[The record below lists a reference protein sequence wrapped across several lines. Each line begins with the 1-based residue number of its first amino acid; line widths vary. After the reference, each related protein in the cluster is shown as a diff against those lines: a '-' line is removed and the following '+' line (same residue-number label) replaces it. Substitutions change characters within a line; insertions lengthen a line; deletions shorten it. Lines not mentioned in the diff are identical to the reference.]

1 MKKMDEIADFAPLPS
16 AAQLAYHQDELAA
29 FIHFGINTFYE
40 QEWGNG
46 QEDPRLFNPS
56 KLDTDQ
62 WIRILKETGFKR
74 VVVVV
79 KHHDGF
85 VLYPSRYTDYT
96 VAASPWRDG
105 KGDLL
110 AEISRSASMYDMD
123 LGLYLS
129 PWDAHSSLYHIETQE
144 AYNEYYQKQLEE
156 ILSNPLYG
164 NKGKF
169 VEIWMDGA
177 RGEGAQKLTYD
188 FGSWF
193 ETIRHYQKDALIF
206 STEATELRWI
216 GNERGRAGDPL
227 WQKIQPEKLSENT
240 PSAYLC
246 HGDPQGTQYS
256 LGEADVS
263 LRSGWF
269 YHASQQPK
277 SLADLLDIYMDSVG
291 RGTPLL
297 LNVPPTKEGLLA
309 EEDVQR
315 LQEFHRVISDLYT
328 DNLAYQAKVS
338 CSNEKEGFPSSH
350 LTDGREDT
358 FWAPASDESAYVL
371 EIDLGQTRSFN
382 LVEIREPIAKGQRI
396 AGFTLEVKQ
405 ENGWTVFARGQTIGY
420 KRLLLGQMVEAR
432 YLRLTLT
439 DFQALP
445 LLNKF
450 AVYKTPAVLEKKN
463 TIAGLEFS
471 KISSP
476 LVGGQNPSIS
486 LRRLDNVEDREKI
499 QIVTEPGTGT
509 HGTAYLDQVWEI
521 TFDSGEQTKEITL
534 STLAFTGQ
542 EDLDFYLCANRED
555 GRQSRLKIVVKPS
568 SE

>member
-16 AAQLAYHQDELAA
+16 AAQLAYHRDELAA

-62 WIRILKETGFKR
+62 WIRILKESGFKR

-188 FGSWF
+188 FESWF
-193 ETIRHYQKDALIF
+193 ETIRHYQKDAL
-206 STEATELRWI
+206 
-216 GNERGRAGDPL
+216 
-227 WQKIQPEKLSENT
+227 
-240 PSAYLC
+240 
-246 HGDPQGTQYS
+246 H
-256 LGEADVS
+256 
-263 LRSGWF
+263 
-269 YHASQQPK
+269 
-277 SLADLLDIYMDSVG
+277 
-291 RGTPLL
+291 
-297 LNVPPTKEGLLA
+297 
-309 EEDVQR
+309 
-315 LQEFHRVISDLYT
+315 
-328 DNLAYQAKVS
+328 
-338 CSNEKEGFPSSH
+338 
-350 LTDGREDT
+350 
-358 FWAPASDESAYVL
+358 
-371 EIDLGQTRSFN
+371 
-382 LVEIREPIAKGQRI
+382 
-396 AGFTLEVKQ
+396 
-405 ENGWTVFARGQTIGY
+405 
-420 KRLLLGQMVEAR
+420 
-432 YLRLTLT
+432 
-439 DFQALP
+439 
-445 LLNKF
+445 
-450 AVYKTPAVLEKKN
+450 
-463 TIAGLEFS
+463 
-471 KISSP
+471 
-476 LVGGQNPSIS
+476 
-486 LRRLDNVEDREKI
+486 
-499 QIVTEPGTGT
+499 
-509 HGTAYLDQVWEI
+509 
-521 TFDSGEQTKEITL
+521 
-534 STLAFTGQ
+534 
-542 EDLDFYLCANRED
+542 
-555 GRQSRLKIVVKPS
+555 
-568 SE
+568 